1 MEPFV
6 RERFDLVFVAGF
18 AGVVAGAGVDG
29 ACNSRRLIMDIWKQ
43 EIRFRVKKFSKFV
56 AGATCG
62 EGSQLP
68 GWSVGFGD
76 VDDFGFVCRVG
87 VDGVEVEDGE
97 VVDLIVDFLG
107 DEGLDEGGERFAFVG
122 AGRGG
127 EEVWRGYVGAVDA
140 ELLVGGSWCGHC
152 CCGS

>member
-1 MEPFV
+1 MKPFV
-6 RERFDLVFVAGF
+6 RERCDLVFVAGF

-29 ACNSRRLIMDIWKQ
+29 AGNSRRLIMNIWKQ
-43 EIRFRVKKFSKFV
+43 EIRFRVEKLGEFV
-56 AGATCG
+56 AGATRG

-68 GWSVGFGD
+68 GWSVSFGD

-97 VVDLIVDFLG
+97 VVDLIVDLLG
-107 DEGLDEGGERFAFVG
+107 DGGLDEEGEGFVFVG

-127 EEVWRGYVGAVDA
+127 EVWWG
-140 ELLVGGSWCGHC
+140 
-152 CCGS
+152 

>member
-1 MEPFV
+1 MAGWETLKPFV

-18 AGVVAGAGVDG
+18 AGVVAGAGVAGVDG
-29 ACNSRRLIMDIWKQ
+29 AGNSRRLIMDIWKQ
-43 EIRFRVKKFSKFV
+43 EIRFRVEKLGEFV
-56 AGATCG
+56 AGATRG

-68 GWSVGFGD
+68 GWSVSFGD

-107 DEGLDEGGERFAFVG
+107 DGGLDEGGEGFAFVG

-127 EEVWRGYVGAVDA
+127 EVWWG
-140 ELLVGGSWCGHC
+140 
-152 CCGS
+152 

>member
-29 ACNSRRLIMDIWKQ
+29 ACNSRRLIMNIRKQ
-43 EIRFRVKKFSKFV
+43 KIRFRVEKLGEFV
-56 AGATCG
+56 AGATRG

-68 GWSVGFGD
+68 GWSVSFGD

-107 DEGLDEGGERFAFVG
+107 DGGLDEECEGFAFVG

-127 EEVWRGYVGAVDA
+127 EAWWGYVGVGDA
-140 ELLVGGSWCGHC
+140 GLLVGGSWCGHC

>member
-1 MEPFV
+1 M
-6 RERFDLVFVAGF
+6 
-18 AGVVAGAGVDG
+18 
-29 ACNSRRLIMDIWKQ
+29 
-43 EIRFRVKKFSKFV
+43 
-56 AGATCG
+56 AGATRG

-68 GWSVGFGD
+68 GWKVSFGD

-107 DEGLDEGGERFAFVG
+107 DGGLDEEGEGFAFVG

-127 EEVWRGYVGAVDA
+127 EVW
-140 ELLVGGSWCGHC
+140 
-152 CCGS
+152 